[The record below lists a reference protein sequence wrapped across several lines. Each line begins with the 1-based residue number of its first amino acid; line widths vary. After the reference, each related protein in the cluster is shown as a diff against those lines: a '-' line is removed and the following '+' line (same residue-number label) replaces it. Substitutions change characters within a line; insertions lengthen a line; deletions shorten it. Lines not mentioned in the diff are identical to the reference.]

1 MKFAY
6 SWLASYLPGPA
17 PDAKMLGDR
26 LTAVGFIVEG
36 VEGAGAST
44 VYDVE
49 ITANRPDGMNHRGL
63 AREAAVAMRR
73 AFADAEATAPLPEGG
88 PAAGTRAAV
97 VVAEPAL
104 CPRYSARVIEGISVR
119 PAGAA
124 VAARLAAI
132 GQGAI
137 SSPVDATNHVL
148 WDIGQPLHA
157 FDLDT
162 LAKGADGLPTIVVR
176 RAKAGE
182 TLVTLDGVTRSLTPQ
197 HLVIADA
204 EKPVALAGV
213 MGGLATAIS
222 EKTTRILLESAHFH
236 PGAVRKTARSL
247 GMHTDASHRFE
258 RGTDPEATLD
268 ALDRAARL
276 IVADCGGSVAR
287 GVIDVRAPKAAPA
300 ALALRLD
307 RLASFLGMTIPADR
321 VVGILRDLG
330 LAPALEGGAVN
341 VAVPSWR
348 IDVTC
353 EEDLIEE
360 VIRCEG
366 YDRLPETL
374 PASFVPRT
382 VPRAAQVPDRAR
394 DLLAGMG
401 LLECQTYSFVSES
414 ENAPFA
420 SAAPGA
426 PVVVENPLGEPFTTL
441 RATPVIGLLQ
451 SARHNVRRGQKDLA
465 LFEVGTSFGW
475 NSGKRDKEKE
485 KISAEEGK
493 KKEEKTG
500 QGTVD
505 GRVSERERVAIL
517 LAGARSRHWSQAEA
531 AISDFFEG
539 AGVAEA
545 LMKGLGLGEP
555 RAPITFKEI
564 PSSFSSFLASGRAA
578 SIEVGGVACGW
589 VGVLEPALAASWD
602 LTDPVVADLD
612 LGVLAA
618 ALPPA
623 ETSVEPP
630 SKFPGSE
637 VDITVT
643 HPLATPWRALEGA
656 VLSGAPAELVA
667 VEAKG
672 RYRGPGVPDG
682 FVKTTLTLRF
692 GSPRG
697 SLAREDVNGWR
708 DAAARRLL
716 ALEGAKVD
724 GVPAPA

>member
-1 MKFAY
+1 MKFSY

-17 PDAKMLGDR
+17 PDPKTLGDR

-36 VEGAGAST
+36 VEGEGAGT

-63 AREAAVAMRR
+63 AREAAVALNR
-73 AFADAEATAPLPEGG
+73 AFAEPAVSPLPEGAT
-88 PAAGTRAAV
+88 PADARARV
-97 VVAEPAL
+97 FVEEPAL
-104 CPRYSARVIEGISVR
+104 CPRYSARVIEGIRVR
-119 PAGAA
+119 PASGA

-137 SSPVDATNHVL
+137 SAPVDATNHVL

-182 TLVTLDGVTRSLTPQ
+182 TLVTLDGVTRSLTPY

-222 EKTTRILLESAHFH
+222 ERTTRILLEGAHFN

-258 RGTDPEATLD
+258 RGTDPEATVGG
-268 ALDRAARL
+268 LDRAARL
-276 IVADCGGSVAR
+276 ILADCGGTLCRGTIDAR
-287 GVIDVRAPKAAPA
+287 ADESAPPMQT
-300 ALALRLD
+300 LRLS
-307 RLASFLGMTIPADR
+307 RLTAFLGMDIPGAR
-321 VVGILRDLG
+321 VLEILAALGFFPVRDG
-330 LAPALEGGAVN
+330 DAVR

-374 PASFVPRT
+374 PRPYAPARPR
-382 VPRAAQVPDRAR
+382 VSALVADRAR
-394 DLLAGMG
+394 DLLAGLG
-401 LLECQTYSFVSES
+401 LFECQTYSFVAAS
-414 ENAPFA
+414 ENFPFE
-420 SAAPGA
+420 SAAPGS
-426 PVVVENPLGEPFTTL
+426 PVVIENALGEPFTTM

-451 SARHNVRRGQKDLA
+451 TAQHNVRRGQKDLA
-465 LFEVGTSFGW
+465 LFEVGKSFGW
-475 NSGKRDKEKE
+475 NQE
-485 KISAEEGK
+485 KISAEE
-493 KKEEKTG
+493 KTG
-500 QGTVD
+500 D
-505 GRVSERERVAIL
+505 GRILERERVGIL
-517 LAGARSRHWSQAEA
+517 LAGARRKHWSVETEERE
-531 AISDFFEG
+531 DFFDG
-539 AGVAEA
+539 AGIVEA
-545 LMKGLGLGEP
+545 LMRGLGLGEP
-555 RAPITFKEI
+555 RALFTFKENI
-564 PSSFSSFLASGRAA
+564 SSSFFPFLAPGRAA
-578 SIEVGGVACGW
+578 SIEVGGVAVGW
-589 VGVLEPALAASWD
+589 VGVLEPSLAASWD
-602 LTDPVVADLD
+602 LTDPVAADLD
-612 LGVLAA
+612 LDLLSAL
-618 ALPPA
+618 LPPPA
-623 ETSVEPP
+623 TSIEPP
-630 SKFPGSE
+630 PRFPGSE

-643 HPLATPWRALEGA
+643 HEVATAWKMLEAAARAD
-656 VLSGAPAELVA
+656 APPELMT

-672 RYRGPGVPDG
+672 RYRGPGVPEG

-692 GSPRG
+692 GSPQR
-697 SLAREDVNGWR
+697 SLARDDVNAWR
-708 DAAARRLL
+708 DAAARRLQAL
-716 ALEGAKVD
+716 AGAKVD
-724 GVPAPA
+724 GANLNEAREES

>member
-1 MKFAY
+1 VKFAY
-6 SWLASYLPGPA
+6 GWIASYLPGPA
-17 PDAKMLGDR
+17 PDPKELGER

-36 VEGAGAST
+36 VEGTGAST

-73 AFADAEATAPLPEGG
+73 TFADDAESGSPDETG
-88 PAAGTRAAV
+88 PAAATLAAV
-97 VVAEPAL
+97 VVAEPSL
-104 CPRYSARVIEGISVR
+104 CSRYSARVIEGVTVR
-119 PAGAA
+119 PASGA

-157 FDLDT
+157 YDLDT

-176 RAKAGE
+176 RAKTGE
-182 TLVTLDGVTRSLTPQ
+182 TLVTLDGVERRLTPQ

-204 EKPVALAGV
+204 ERPVGLAGV

-222 EKTTRILLESAHFH
+222 AKTTRILLEGAHFH
-236 PGAVRKTARSL
+236 PGAVRRTARSL

-258 RGTDPEATLD
+258 RGTDVEATVD
-268 ALDRAARL
+268 GLDRAARL
-276 IVADCGGSVAR
+276 IVADCGGAVAK
-287 GVIDVRAPKAAPA
+287 GFLDVRIERPPAPP
-300 ALALRLD
+300 LSLRLD
-307 RLASFLGMTIPADR
+307 RLAAFLGMTIPSDR
-321 VVGILRDLG
+321 VVEILRKLG
-330 LAPALEGGAVN
+330 LAPVPGGGV
-341 VAVPSWR
+341 VKVTVPSWR
-348 IDVTC
+348 VDVAC
-353 EEDLIEE
+353 EEDLVEE

-374 PASFVPRT
+374 PAPFVPRT
-382 VPRAAQVPDRAR
+382 VSRAAQVPDRAR
-394 DLLAGMG
+394 DLLAGLG
-401 LLECQTYSFVSES
+401 LLECQTYSFVSKA

-420 SAAPGA
+420 PAAPGA

-451 SARHNVRRGQKDLA
+451 SAQHNVRRGRKDLA

-475 NSGKRDKEKE
+475 NPEKKE
-485 KISAEEGK
+485 ISAEEKRGDG
-493 KKEEKTG
+493 TG
-500 QGTVD
+500 D
-505 GRVSERERVAIL
+505 ERVSEKERVAIL
-517 LAGARSRHWSQAEA
+517 LAGARSRHWSQTEP

-539 AGVAEA
+539 AGIAEA
-545 LMKGLGLGEP
+545 LMKGLGLGNASSP
-555 RAPITFKEI
+555 MTFKEI
-564 PSSFSSFLASGRAA
+564 PSSSFLSFLAPGRSA
-578 SIEVGGVACGW
+578 SIEVGGVPCGW
-589 VGVLEPALAASWD
+589 VGVLEPSLAASWD
-602 LTDPVVADLD
+602 LVDPVVADLD
-612 LGVLAA
+612 LGVLAS

-630 SKFPGSE
+630 SRFPGSE
-637 VDITVT
+637 VDITAT
-643 HPLATPWRALEGA
+643 HPLATPWRGLENA
-656 VLSGAPAELVA
+656 VRSGAPAELVA

-672 RYRGPGVPDG
+672 RYRGAGVADG

-708 DAAARRLL
+708 DDAARRLL
-716 ALEGAKVD
+716 ALPGVKVD

>member
-17 PDAKMLGDR
+17 PDPRELGDR

-36 VEGAGAST
+36 VEGSGAST

-73 AFADAEATAPLPEGG
+73 TFADAEAAVPVPETG
-88 PAAGTRAAV
+88 PAAETRAAV
-97 VVAEPAL
+97 VVAEPSL
-104 CPRYSARVIEGISVR
+104 CSRYSARVIEGVTVR
-119 PAGAA
+119 PASAA
-124 VAARLAAI
+124 VTARLAAI

-162 LAKGADGLPTIVVR
+162 LAKGADGIPTIVVR

-182 TLVTLDGVTRSLTPQ
+182 TLVTLDGALRKLGPQ

-204 EKPVALAGV
+204 ERPVALAGV

-268 ALDRAARL
+268 GLARAARL
-276 IVADCGGSVAR
+276 IALDCGGSVAK
-287 GVIDVRAPKAAPA
+287 GVVDVRAGKPAPA
-300 ALALRLD
+300 TLSLRLA
-307 RLASFLGMTIPADR
+307 RLASFLGMTISEDR
-321 VVGILRDLG
+321 VVEILAELG
-330 LAPALEGGAVN
+330 LAPVLEGGAVN
-341 VAVPSWR
+341 VKVPSWR
-348 IDVTC
+348 IDVTS
-353 EEDLIEE
+353 EEDLVEE
-360 VIRCEG
+360 VVRCEG

-374 PASFVPRT
+374 PAPFVPRT
-382 VPRAAQVPDRAR
+382 VSRAAQVPDRAR

-401 LLECQTYSFVSES
+401 LLECVTYSFVSEA

-451 SARHNVRRGQKDLA
+451 SAQHNVRRGMKDLA
-465 LFEVGTSFGW
+465 LFEVGTAFGW
-475 NSGKRDKEKE
+475 NEE
-485 KISAEEGK
+485 KISA
-493 KKEEKTG
+493 KEKSG
-500 QGTVD
+500 D
-505 GRVSERERVAIL
+505 GRVSEKVRVAIL
-517 LAGARSRHWSQAEA
+517 LAGARTRHWSQTEA
-531 AISDFFEG
+531 ANSDFFEG
-539 AGVAEA
+539 AGIADA
-545 LMKGLGLGEP
+545 LMKGLGLGN
-555 RAPITFKEI
+555 ASSLITFKEI
-564 PSSFSSFLASGRAA
+564 PSSFSLSFLASGRAA
-578 SIEVGGVACGW
+578 SIEVGGVPCGW

-602 LTDPVVADLD
+602 LVDPVVADLD

-623 ETSVEPP
+623 ETSVAPP
-630 SKFPGSE
+630 PKFPGSE
-637 VDITVT
+637 VDLTVA
-643 HPLATPWRALEGA
+643 HALGMSWATLEAAVRA
-656 VLSGAPAELVA
+656 GAPAELLA
-667 VEAKG
+667 IEAKG

-716 ALEGAKVD
+716 ALEGVKVD

>member
-6 SWLASYLPGPA
+6 PWIASYLPGPA
-17 PDAKMLGDR
+17 PDPKAMGER

-36 VEGAGAST
+36 VEGAGPST

-49 ITANRPDGMNHRGL
+49 ITANRPDGMNHRGI

-73 AFADAEATAPLPEGG
+73 AFGDAEAALALPEPG
-88 PAAGTRAAV
+88 PVVGTRAAV

-104 CPRYSARVIEGISVR
+104 CARYSARVIEGVTIR
-119 PAGAA
+119 PASAA
-124 VAARLAAI
+124 VTARLAAI

-162 LAKGADGLPTIVVR
+162 LAKGADGLPTLVVR

-182 TLVTLDGVTRSLTPQ
+182 TLVTLDGVERKLSPQ

-222 EKTTRILLESAHFH
+222 EKTTRILLESAHFN

-268 ALDRAARL
+268 GLNRAARL
-276 IVADCGGSVAR
+276 IVADCGGNVAK
-287 GVIDVRAPKAAPA
+287 GVLDVRADVPAPA
-300 ALALRLD
+300 ALFLRLD
-307 RLASFLGMTIPADR
+307 RLAAFLGMTIPADR
-321 VVGILRDLG
+321 VVAILRELG
-330 LAPALEGGAVN
+330 LAPNLEGGAVN

-374 PASFVPRT
+374 PAPFVPRT
-382 VPRAAQVPDRAR
+382 VSRAAQTPDRTR

-401 LLECQTYSFVSES
+401 LLECVTYSFVSEA

-441 RATPVIGLLQ
+441 RATPVVGLLQ
-451 SARHNVRRGQKDLA
+451 SAQHNVRRGQKDLA

-475 NSGKRDKEKE
+475 NPEKKEE
-485 KISAEEGK
+485 ISAEE
-493 KKEEKTG
+493 KTG
-500 QGTVD
+500 DGT
-505 GRVSERERVAIL
+505 GGERVSEKEKVAIL
-517 LAGARSRHWSQAEA
+517 LAGARSRHWSQTEA
-531 AISDFFEG
+531 ANSDFFEG
-539 AGVAEA
+539 AGIAEA
-545 LMKGLGLGEP
+545 LMKGLGLGN
-555 RAPITFKEI
+555 ASSPITFKENLR
-564 PSSFSSFLASGRAA
+564 FSSFLAAGRAA
-578 SIEVGGVACGW
+578 SIEVGGVECGW

-602 LTDPVVADLD
+602 LVDPVVADLD

-643 HPLATPWRALEGA
+643 HPLATPWRALESA
-656 VLSGAPAELVA
+656 VLSGAPAELTA

>member
-17 PDAKMLGDR
+17 PDPKELGDR

-36 VEGAGAST
+36 VEGAGAAT

-63 AREAAVAMRR
+63 AREAAVALRR
-73 AFADAEATAPLPEGG
+73 AFADAEAAVSVPETG
-88 PAAGTRAAV
+88 PDVETRAAV

-104 CPRYSARVIEGISVR
+104 CSRYSARVIEGVTIR
-119 PAGAA
+119 PASAG
-124 VAARLAAI
+124 VTARLAAI

-182 TLVTLDGVTRSLTPQ
+182 TLVTLDGVERKLTAQ

-268 ALDRAARL
+268 GLNRAARL
-276 IVADCGGSVAR
+276 IVLDCGGTVAK
-287 GVIDVRAPKAAPA
+287 GVIDVRTAKAAPA
-300 ALALRLD
+300 TLVLRLA
-307 RLASFLGMTIPADR
+307 RLASFLGMTIPEAR
-321 VVGILRDLG
+321 VVEILRELG
-330 LAPALEGGAVN
+330 LAPVLEGGAVK
-341 VAVPSWR
+341 VKVPSWR
-348 IDVTC
+348 IDVTS
-353 EEDLIEE
+353 EEDLVEE

-374 PASFVPRT
+374 PAPFVPRT
-382 VPRAAQVPDRAR
+382 VSRVAQVPDRAR

-401 LLECQTYSFVSES
+401 LLECVTYSFVSEA

-451 SARHNVRRGQKDLA
+451 SAQHNVRRGMKDLA
-465 LFEVGTSFGW
+465 LFEVGKSFGW
-475 NSGKRDKEKE
+475 NTE
-485 KISAEEGK
+485 KISAEE
-493 KKEEKTG
+493 KTG
-500 QGTVD
+500 D
-505 GRVSERERVAIL
+505 GRVSEKERVGIL
-517 LAGARSRHWSQAEA
+517 LAGLRRRHWSVEAEERE
-531 AISDFFEG
+531 DFFEG
-539 AGVAEA
+539 AGIAEA
-545 LMKGLGLGEP
+545 LMKGLGLGNSSS
-555 RAPITFKEI
+555 PITFKEI
-564 PSSFSSFLASGRAA
+564 PSSSSSSFSFLASGRAA
-578 SIEVGGVACGW
+578 SIEVGGVPCGW
-589 VGVLEPALAASWD
+589 GGVLEPALASSWD
-602 LTDPVVADLD
+602 LVDPVVADLD

-618 ALPPA
+618 ALPQA

-637 VDITVT
+637 VDLTAT
-643 HPLATPWRALEGA
+643 HALSLPWATLEAA
-656 VLSGAPAELVA
+656 VRTGAPAELLVI
-667 VEAKG
+667 EAKG

-716 ALEGAKVD
+716 ALEGVKVD
-724 GVPAPA
+724 GVPAPV

>member
-1 MKFAY
+1 VKFAY
-6 SWLASYLPGPA
+6 SWLVSYLPGPA
-17 PDAKMLGDR
+17 PDPKALGER

-36 VEGAGAST
+36 VEGAGAAT

-73 AFADAEATAPLPEGG
+73 AFGDAEAAVPVPEAG
-88 PAAGTRAAV
+88 PAVGTRAAV

-104 CPRYSARVIEGISVR
+104 CPRYSARVLEGVTIR
-119 PAGAA
+119 PASGA
-124 VAARLAAI
+124 VASRLAAI

-204 EKPVALAGV
+204 ERPVALAGV

-258 RGTDPEATLD
+258 RGTDAEATID
-268 ALDRAARL
+268 GLDRAARL
-276 IVADCGGSVAR
+276 IALDCGGTVAK
-287 GVIDVRAPKAAPA
+287 GVIDVRAENAAPA
-300 ALALRLD
+300 TLSLRLD
-307 RLASFLGMTIPADR
+307 RLAGFLGMTIPADR
-321 VVGILRDLG
+321 VVGILRELG
-330 LAPALEGGAVN
+330 LAPAREGGV
-341 VAVPSWR
+341 VTITVPSWR
-348 IDVTC
+348 IDVAC

-374 PASFVPRT
+374 PAPFVPRT
-382 VPRAAQVPDRAR
+382 VPRAARVPDLSR

-401 LLECQTYSFVSES
+401 FLECQTYSFVSAS

-420 SAAPGA
+420 SAAPGT

-441 RATPVIGLLQ
+441 RATPVVGLLQ
-451 SARHNVRRGQKDLA
+451 SAQHNVRRGQKDLA

-475 NSGKRDKEKE
+475 SPDRKKEE
-485 KISAEEGK
+485 VSAEEKRG
-493 KKEEKTG
+493 EGTG
-500 QGTVD
+500 D
-505 GRVSERERVAIL
+505 ERVSERERVAIL
-517 LAGARSRHWSQAEA
+517 LAGTGNRHWSQTDA
-531 AISDFFEG
+531 ANSDFFEG
-539 AGVAEA
+539 AGIAEA
-545 LMKGLGLGEP
+545 LMKGLGLGGP
-555 RAPITFKEI
+555 RAPITFKETL
-564 PSSFSSFLASGRAA
+564 PCSSFLAAGRAA
-578 SIEVGGVACGW
+578 TIEVAGVSAGW

-602 LTDPVVADLD
+602 LVDPVVADLD

-643 HPLATPWRALEGA
+643 HPLATPWRVLEDA
-656 VLSGAPAELVA
+656 VLSGAPAELAA

-672 RYRGPGVPDG
+672 RYRGSGVPDG

-724 GVPAPA
+724 GMPAPA

>member
-17 PDAKMLGDR
+17 PDPGALGDR

-36 VEGAGAST
+36 VEGSGAST

-73 AFADAEATAPLPEGG
+73 AFADAEASVPVPETG
-88 PAAGTRAAV
+88 PAVETRAAV
-97 VVAEPAL
+97 VVAEPSL
-104 CPRYSARVIEGISVR
+104 CSRYSARVIEGVTIR
-119 PAGAA
+119 PASAS
-124 VAARLAAI
+124 VTARLAAI
-132 GQGAI
+132 GQSAI
-137 SSPVDATNHVL
+137 STPVDATNHVL

-157 FDLDT
+157 FDLDA

-176 RAKAGE
+176 RGKAGE
-182 TLVTLDGVTRSLTPQ
+182 SLVTLDGVERKLGPQ

-204 EKPVALAGV
+204 ERPVALAGV

-268 ALDRAARL
+268 GLARAARL
-276 IVADCGGSVAR
+276 IALDCGGSVAK
-287 GVIDVRAPKAAPA
+287 GVIDVRAERAAPA
-300 ALALRLD
+300 TLSLRLA
-307 RLASFLGMTIPADR
+307 RLASFLGMTIPEGR
-321 VVGILRDLG
+321 VVGILAELG
-330 LAPALEGGAVN
+330 LAPALAGGAVN
-341 VAVPSWR
+341 VTVPSWR
-348 IDVTC
+348 IDLTS
-353 EEDLIEE
+353 EEDVVEE

-374 PASFVPRT
+374 PAPFVPRT
-382 VPRAAQVPDRAR
+382 LSRAAQVPERAR

-401 LLECQTYSFVSES
+401 LLECATYSFVSEA

-420 SAAPGA
+420 SSAPGP

-451 SARHNVRRGQKDLA
+451 SAQHNVRRGMKDLA

-475 NSGKRDKEKE
+475 NSEKKEKA
-485 KISAEEGK
+485 KISSEGR
-493 KKEEKTG
+493 EKREDAIG
-500 QGTVD
+500 D
-505 GRVSERERVAIL
+505 GRVIERTRVAIL
-517 LAGARSRHWSQAEA
+517 LAGARNRHWSQTEA
-531 AISDFFEG
+531 ANSDFFEG
-539 AGVAEA
+539 AGIAEA
-545 LMKGLGLGEP
+545 LMRGLGLGEP
-555 RAPITFKEI
+555 RAPITFKEDLR
-564 PSSFSSFLASGRAA
+564 FSSFLASGRAA
-578 SIEVGGVACGW
+578 SIEVGGVPCGW

-602 LTDPVVADLD
+602 LVDPVVADLD

-637 VDITVT
+637 VDLTAT
-643 HPLATPWRALEGA
+643 HALALPWAAIEAA
-656 VLSGAPAELVA
+656 VRTGAPVELLA

-716 ALEGAKVD
+716 ALPGVKVD

>member
-1 MKFAY
+1 VKFAY
-6 SWLASYLPGPA
+6 SWIASYLPGPA
-17 PDAKMLGDR
+17 PDPKELGDR
-26 LTAVGFIVEG
+26 LTAAGFIVEG
-36 VEGAGAST
+36 ASGSGAAT

-49 ITANRPDGMNHRGL
+49 ITANRPDAMNHRGL
-63 AREAAVAMRR
+63 AREAAVALRR
-73 AFADAEATAPLPEGG
+73 VFEDADARAAVPEAG
-88 PAAGTRAAV
+88 PAAASRAAV

-104 CPRYSARVIEGISVR
+104 CPRYSARVIEGIRVR
-119 PAGAA
+119 PSSGATA
-124 VAARLAAI
+124 ERLAAI

-182 TLVTLDGVTRSLTPQ
+182 TLVTLDGLTRSLTPR

-213 MGGLATAIS
+213 MGGLSTAIS
-222 EKTTRILLESAHFH
+222 ERTTRILLESACFH
-236 PGAVRKTARSL
+236 PGAVRLTARSL

-258 RGTDPEATLD
+258 RGTDAEATLD
-268 ALDRAARL
+268 GLNRAARL
-276 IVADCGGSVAR
+276 IVADCGGTVAR
-287 GVIDVRAPKAAPA
+287 GVLDERAAPPA
-300 ALALRLD
+300 PAGLALRLA
-307 RLASFLGMTIPADR
+307 RLTAFLGMEIPADR
-321 VVGILRDLG
+321 VVEILRALG
-330 LAPALEGGAVN
+330 LSPERDGGAVR
-341 VAVPSWR
+341 VTVPSWR
-348 IDVTC
+348 VDLAA

-374 PASFVPRT
+374 PAAFVPRT

-401 LLECQTYSFVSES
+401 LLECQTYSFASAA

-420 SAAPGA
+420 AAAPGT

-451 SARHNVRRGQKDLA
+451 SARHNVRRGMKDLA
-465 LFEVGTSFGW
+465 FFEVGTAFGW
-475 NSGKRDKEKE
+475 NGEKT
-485 KISAEEGK
+485 SAD
-493 KKEEKTG
+493 EKTG
-500 QGTVD
+500 D
-505 GRVSERERVAIL
+505 GRVLERERVGIL
-517 LAGARSRHWSQAEA
+517 LAGARSRHWSQTEGAN
-531 AISDFFEG
+531 SDFFEG
-539 AGVAEA
+539 AGIAAA

-555 RAPITFKEI
+555 RVPFTFEEWSSSYLAP
-564 PSSFSSFLASGRAA
+564 GRSALVR
-578 SIEVGGVACGW
+578 VGGASAGW
-589 VGVLEPALAASWD
+589 VGVLEPSLAAAWD

-637 VDITVT
+637 VDLTVT
-643 HPLATPWRALEGA
+643 HPLATSWAALESA
-656 VLSGAPAELVA
+656 VRGGAPAELVA

-672 RYRGPGVPDG
+672 RYRGPGVPEG
-682 FVKTTLTLRF
+682 SIKTTMTLRF
-692 GSPRG
+692 GSSRG
-697 SLAREDVNGWR
+697 SLAREDVNSWR

-716 ALEGAKVD
+716 ALPGAKVD

>member
-6 SWLASYLPGPA
+6 SWVASYLPGPA
-17 PDAKMLGDR
+17 PDPKEMGER

-49 ITANRPDGMNHRGL
+49 ITANRPDGMNHRGI

-73 AFADAEATAPLPEGG
+73 AFGDAEAALALPEPG
-88 PAAGTRAAV
+88 PAVGTRAAV

-104 CPRYSARVIEGISVR
+104 CGRYSARVIEGVTIR
-119 PAGAA
+119 PASAA

-162 LAKGADGLPTIVVR
+162 LAKGADGLPTLVVR

-182 TLVTLDGVTRSLTPQ
+182 TLVTLDGVERKLSPQ

-222 EKTTRILLESAHFH
+222 EKTTRILLESAHFNSV
-236 PGAVRKTARSL
+236 AVRKTARSL

-268 ALDRAARL
+268 GLNRAARL
-276 IVADCGGSVAR
+276 IVADCGGNVAK
-287 GVIDVRAPKAAPA
+287 GVLDVRAEKAAA
-300 ALALRLD
+300 VALSLRLD
-307 RLASFLGMTIPADR
+307 RLAAFLGMTIPADR
-321 VVGILRDLG
+321 VVGILRELG
-330 LAPALEGGAVN
+330 LAPNLDGGAVN
-341 VAVPSWR
+341 VTVPSWR

-374 PASFVPRT
+374 PAPFVPRT
-382 VPRAAQVPDRAR
+382 VSRAAQTPDRTR
-394 DLLAGMG
+394 DLLSGMG
-401 LLECQTYSFVSES
+401 LLECVTYSFVSET

-441 RATPVIGLLQ
+441 RATPVVGLLQ
-451 SARHNVRRGQKDLA
+451 SAQHNVRRGQKDLA

-475 NSGKRDKEKE
+475 NPEKKE
-485 KISAEEGK
+485 ISAEEKRGDG
-493 KKEEKTG
+493 TG
-500 QGTVD
+500 D
-505 GRVSERERVAIL
+505 ERVSEKERVAIL
-517 LAGARSRHWSQAEA
+517 LAGARSRHWSQTEA
-531 AISDFFEG
+531 ASSDFFEG
-539 AGVAEA
+539 AGIAEA
-545 LMKGLGLGEP
+545 LMKGLGLGNP
-555 RAPITFKEI
+555 SSPITFKENLR
-564 PSSFSSFLASGRAA
+564 FSSFLAAGRAA
-578 SIEVGGVACGW
+578 SIEVGGVECGW

-602 LTDPVVADLD
+602 LVDPVVADLD

-643 HPLATPWRALEGA
+643 HPLATPWRALERA
-656 VLSGAPAELVA
+656 VLSGAPAELTA